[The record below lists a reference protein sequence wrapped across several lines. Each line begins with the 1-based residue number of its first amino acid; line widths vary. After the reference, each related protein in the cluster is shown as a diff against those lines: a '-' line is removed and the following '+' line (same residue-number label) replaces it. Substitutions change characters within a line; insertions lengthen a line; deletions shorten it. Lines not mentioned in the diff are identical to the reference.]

1 MSTNIYSISTESLWL
16 SCVLILT
23 STVWCCILSA
33 VVMVVVY
40 WAAVGWWRGVGAEE
54 GEINICLVWDHRIGV
69 GNNQANKNYN
79 IVTVNNIFHLT
90 HGLLLLW
97 LILS

>member
-1 MSTNIYSISTESLWL
+1 MSTNIDKISTESLWL

-40 WAAVGWWRGVGAEE
+40 WAAVGGWRGSRG
-54 GEINICLVWDHRIGV
+54 GE
-69 GNNQANKNYN
+69 NQYL
-79 IVTVNNIFHLT
+79 F
-90 HGLLLLW
+90 GLG
-97 LILS
+97 SQNRSGE